1 MDFFENIKL
10 EKKINLITENF
21 YKNLD
26 SYPSRNELS
35 NFLIETF
42 DFSDIDNIENNSL
55 LEVSQ
60 IFVDKVISTK
70 QNIFKNLQSLYPE
83 KEIEIKY
90 LDSLIKEDKISS
102 ILNINYDT
110 LFYND
115 EKIKKLS
122 PFDKD
127 TFAIGKTKLYKPLGE
142 LDSIDT
148 CIITS
153 QDLKK
158 LKVLPF
164 YKNYFNSIRYDL
176 KLRTNIICAFDLK
189 DSDFFEILEFI
200 FGDFP
205 NLLKDVYLVT
215 NESITNSKV
224 LDFIKKYNIQILN
237 YESSV
242 FFRKLYNCF
251 NDIEDADDE
260 ISEIE
265 TPQEIIE
272 NSISIIEEEDSN
284 EEVTNT
290 TENLNTI
297 SEEISENMENP
308 VALAENSNLDINP
321 IFEDTN
327 KSELISGKKEEI
339 IKTEIENKILES
351 EIITEEVIDIDSP
364 MEDSN
369 REVQFSLFDNIQEE
383 KFNKEEEYIPQ
394 DVILENNKF
403 SLETGLEK
411 KYSSLS
417 LNKFPLIS
425 TNLPENIVFD
435 DIGIVGNA
443 EMKIGEF
450 SNNCFIRI
458 LSNKINNISLLE
470 IKSRDLKLRFSII
483 NNTPETIKVT
493 SDYFYYEIF
502 STTTL
507 GRAIVVLEMLE
518 SLFSE
523 VPMEFAFKN
532 LAGKITLNNISEVVK
547 IKTIHSLFSAAK
559 EENLKVQM
567 DKLENIDNIFYLLN
581 LELLLKDE
589 HFSTWCD
596 YEVDKTY
603 LHSQDKITFKR
614 LHHLDKKSLI
624 EETIVLKSPVSE
636 KDISENKIIGK
647 RKVCT
652 VYLKKLR
659 GEF

>member
-242 FFRKLYNCF
+242 FFRKL
-251 NDIEDADDE
+251 
-260 ISEIE
+260 
-265 TPQEIIE
+265 
-272 NSISIIEEEDSN
+272 
-284 EEVTNT
+284 
-290 TENLNTI
+290 
-297 SEEISENMENP
+297 
-308 VALAENSNLDINP
+308 
-321 IFEDTN
+321 
-327 KSELISGKKEEI
+327 
-339 IKTEIENKILES
+339 
-351 EIITEEVIDIDSP
+351 ITASMI
-364 MEDSN
+364 
-369 REVQFSLFDNIQEE
+369 
-383 KFNKEEEYIPQ
+383 
-394 DVILENNKF
+394 
-403 SLETGLEK
+403 
-411 KYSSLS
+411 
-417 LNKFPLIS
+417 
-425 TNLPENIVFD
+425 
-435 DIGIVGNA
+435 
-443 EMKIGEF
+443 
-450 SNNCFIRI
+450 
-458 LSNKINNISLLE
+458 
-470 IKSRDLKLRFSII
+470 
-483 NNTPETIKVT
+483 
-493 SDYFYYEIF
+493 
-502 STTTL
+502 
-507 GRAIVVLEMLE
+507 
-518 SLFSE
+518 
-523 VPMEFAFKN
+523 
-532 LAGKITLNNISEVVK
+532 
-547 IKTIHSLFSAAK
+547 
-559 EENLKVQM
+559 
-567 DKLENIDNIFYLLN
+567 
-581 LELLLKDE
+581 
-589 HFSTWCD
+589 
-596 YEVDKTY
+596 
-603 LHSQDKITFKR
+603 
-614 LHHLDKKSLI
+614 
-624 EETIVLKSPVSE
+624 
-636 KDISENKIIGK
+636 
-647 RKVCT
+647 
-652 VYLKKLR
+652 
-659 GEF
+659 